1 LDLQD
6 RLNAYQQE
14 LKDLGIKDY
23 QVPGLDREKY
33 DIDGDTVMREM
44 RLPYQIGHFLLLLL
58 LAGIP
63 AVFLN
68 LPVGILANIYAER
81 RRKIALAKSKVKIRG
96 MVSVDVVTCLYSVLA
111 QNADSSPSV
120 LDFSRM

>member
-1 LDLQD
+1 MERWLDLQD
-6 RLNAYQQE
+6 RLNAYQRE
-14 LKDLGIKDY
+14 LKELGIKDY

-33 DIDGDTVMREM
+33 DMDGDTVMREM
-44 RLPYQIGHFLLLLL
+44 RLPYQICHFLLLML

-68 LPVGILANIYAER
+68 LPVGVLANIYAER

-96 MVSVDVVTCLYSVLA
+96 MVRAFVVTILWLCVI
-111 QNADSSPSV
+111 V
-120 LDFSRM
+120 